1 MNTNTLF
8 NIKETALNTLN
19 EGVTLSANTVIGAKH
34 LSCSCEGYHVY
45 KVMLNDE
52 CNAQFNKVS
61 VVRQGE
67 NNFLRNANLTDMLIK
82 TSDGQAKSY
91 KNFTTDYIIVK
102 MDNMVANAM
111 QGRSLY
117 VDYNTGYVTRDRYS
131 KEDKEY
137 VMLMYTSSGV
147 KKSETIWYDKSLA
160 STNMDLIN
168 AKIYH

>member
-102 MDNMVANAM
+102 MEMF
-111 QGRSLY
+111 
-117 VDYNTGYVTRDRYS
+117 YN
-131 KEDKEY
+131 
-137 VMLMYTSSGV
+137 V
-147 KKSETIWYDKSLA
+147 KKK
-160 STNMDLIN
+160 NIN
-168 AKIYH
+168 YMHGSRFIYYHVFFMW